1 MGTPRVR
8 PARTRAI
15 LLACVLAANLVFFG
29 GLNVRDA
36 HACTCAEAQTPT
48 EGLESSDAVF
58 MGEVISLGAGDLNP
72 GDDVPLGGAK
82 FGIKE
87 SWKGISGNSTVI
99 YGFGA
104 TEGGGMLVETSCD
117 VTFERGDS
125 YLVYANREK
134 EEGDE
139 ILYTDIC
146 TATKPLSDAE
156 EDLRVLGSPSST
168 LPDTGG
174 VPLPGLG
181 AAALAVTSLI
191 LAGAL
196 VARRGGGER

>member
-1 MGTPRVR
+1 MR
-8 PARTRAI
+8 PARAKAI
-15 LLACVLAANLVFFG
+15 LLVCVLAANLAFAG
-29 GLNVRDA
+29 GPGARGA
-36 HACTCAEAQTPT
+36 YACSYVGDQTPA
-48 EGLESSDAVF
+48 EELESSDAVF
-58 MGEVISLGAGDLNP
+58 AGEVMSLGAEDSDP
-72 GDDVPLGGAK
+72 EDDVPLGGAK
-82 FGIKE
+82 FSIKA
-87 SWKGISGNSTVI
+87 SWKGISGDSAII

-125 YLVYANREK
+125 YLVYAYREE

-156 EDLRVLGSPSST
+156 EDLRVLSSPSST

-196 VARRGGGER
+196 IARRGGDRDR